1 MNVTKENFK
10 SYVNVQESGVTN
22 MFDVRTVGAIS
33 GLNKDQIMDIMS
45 NYGEYADKYNAD
57 TNN

>member
-45 NYGEYADKYNAD
+45 NYGEYADKYNDD